1 LDHPVG
7 LHEDRLGDAPPLEK
21 FLYKL
26 CAPRSYTATRR
37 IMPCADPSDWVTKV
51 VERPRV
57 VSNAGAQQVIGN
69 AATYDVSASSWF
81 QSRRRTVIG

>member
-1 LDHPVG
+1 
-7 LHEDRLGDAPPLEK
+7 
-21 FLYKL
+21 
-26 CAPRSYTATRR
+26 
-37 IMPCADPSDWVTKV
+37 MPCADPSDWVTKV

-81 QSRRRTVIG
+81 QSRRRTVIGWWNH